1 MRYGAVI
8 LAATL
13 AMTVSCSYF
22 KKKEGA
28 GPPPVI
34 RYMNLK
40 AVYNSVLNKNR
51 DAVDVKKKLDA
62 KLTRMREVERELGEP
77 ATDHVALLDEYRQLA
92 VELSDLKGRSKY
104 YKAKIL
110 NQIDR
115 AVKNVAKTA
124 KADFI
129 YNLGDEL
136 IYAKKEYDVTEDIIR
151 EIVRLDERRSPEAR

>member
-1 MRYGAVI
+1 
-8 LAATL
+8 
-13 AMTVSCSYF
+13 
-22 KKKEGA
+22 
-28 GPPPVI
+28 
-34 RYMNLK
+34 
-40 AVYNSVLNKNR
+40 
-51 DAVDVKKKLDA
+51 VKKKLDA
-62 KLTRMREVERELGEP
+62 KMTRMKEVERELDQP

-110 NQIDR
+110 SQIDR
-115 AVKNVAKTA
+115 AVKNVAKTI

-151 EIVRLDERRSPEAR
+151 EIVRLEERRSPEAR